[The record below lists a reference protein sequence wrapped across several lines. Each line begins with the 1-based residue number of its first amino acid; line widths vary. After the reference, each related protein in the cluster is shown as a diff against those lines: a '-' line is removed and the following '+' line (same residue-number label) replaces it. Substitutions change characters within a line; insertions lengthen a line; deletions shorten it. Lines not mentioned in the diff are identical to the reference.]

1 VSVQPTRWAL
11 VAAFTLLSAL
21 LAAGLGRTGLLQQL
35 ELRTYD
41 TRLRSVATGDGPPP
55 AIAQVLIDDHSIR
68 QLEPIVGRWPWPRMV
83 HAVLVDYLAR
93 GPATLVVYDVLFS
106 EEAKGTSEIGGTT
119 WTGAE
124 SDEALVQSVSQAGNV
139 ILAAEASSEGLV
151 DASQNVQPPLDGIPS
166 LQARWP
172 IRGFAE
178 RRPLL
183 TPPFPALA
191 RAARGIGHARFAYDS
206 DGPAR
211 RYVPFVDVGGRIVPS
226 LPVAAMIAARGVQPE
241 HVSAS
246 RATLILGG
254 TRVPW
259 VEQVVP
265 DYYGPPQTVW
275 RGLVPFR
282 GPTMRA
288 DRTPT
293 FPSYSFQDLF
303 LAEQQILAG
312 EPPHLD
318 PTVFKDRIVIVGV
331 TAEGLKDIF
340 TTPYGEGT
348 MPGAE
353 FHANVLDGLLANRAI
368 APAASWQ
375 RTMATLLPALGVSI
389 VGALAAPWATAV
401 AALVAAAAVT
411 WYTTRALGQGLWL
424 PLVVPVLATLLAF
437 MADLAWSY
445 FVEGREKRRVKR
457 LFSRYV
463 SKDVYQR
470 LLASPQDLG
479 LGGDRRE
486 MTVLFSDMRGFTT
499 LSESGEAEDLVR
511 QLNQYFTRMVEVVF
525 AHKGT
530 VDKFVGD
537 MIMALYGAPLDDPD
551 HADHAVQTALR
562 MVEALQDLNRR
573 WGVEGRAALDIGIG
587 INTGEMIAGNI
598 GSDTIMSYTVIG
610 DNVNLGARLESLN
623 KEYGTRILIS
633 EATRRQLKGNYDVR
647 ALGEVTVKGKTRAV
661 TIFEVRTDV
670 KKEASA

>member
-1 VSVQPTRWAL
+1 VTASRMAL
-11 VAAFTLLSAL
+11 V
-21 LAAGLGRTGLLQQL
+21 LG
-35 ELRTYD
+35 
-41 TRLRSVATGDGPPP
+41 P
-55 AIAQVLIDDHSIR
+55 
-68 QLEPIVGRWPWPRMV
+68 
-83 HAVLVDYLAR
+83 
-93 GPATLVVYDVLFS
+93 
-106 EEAKGTSEIGGTT
+106 
-119 WTGAE
+119 
-124 SDEALVQSVSQAGNV
+124 
-139 ILAAEASSEGLV
+139 
-151 DASQNVQPPLDGIPS
+151 
-166 LQARWP
+166 
-172 IRGFAE
+172 
-178 RRPLL
+178 
-183 TPPFPALA
+183 
-191 RAARGIGHARFAYDS
+191 
-206 DGPAR
+206 
-211 RYVPFVDVGGRIVPS
+211 
-226 LPVAAMIAARGVQPE
+226 
-241 HVSAS
+241 
-246 RATLILGG
+246 

-293 FPSYSFQDLF
+293 FPSYSFQDVF

-312 EPPHLD
+312 QAPHLD
-318 PTVFKDRIVIVGV
+318 PAVFKDRIVVVGV

-353 FHANVLDGLLANRAI
+353 FHANVIDGLLANRAI

-375 RTMATLLPALGVSI
+375 RATAILVPALAVSA
-389 VGALAAPWATAV
+389 VGALAAPWA
-401 AALVAAAAVT
+401 AALAALAAAVSLT
-411 WYTTRALGQGLWL
+411 WLTTRALGQGLWL
-424 PLVVPVLATLLAF
+424 PLVVPVLAALLAF
-437 MADLAWSY
+437 VADLAWSY

-463 SKDVYQR
+463 SRDVYQR
-470 LLASPQDLG
+470 LLASPGDIG
-479 LGGDRRE
+479 LGGERRE

-511 QLNQYFTRMVEVVF
+511 QLNQYFTRMVQVVF
-525 AHKGT
+525 DHRGT

-551 HADHAVQTALR
+551 HADHAVLTALQ
-562 MVEALQDLNRR
+562 MVDALQDLNRR
-573 WGVEGRAALDIGIG
+573 WAIEGRAALDIGIG

-633 EATRRQLKGNYDVR
+633 EATRRQLKGQYDLR
-647 ALGEVTVKGKTRAV
+647 ALGEVLVKGKTRPVAV
-661 TIFEVRTDV
+661 YEVRTAV
-670 KKEASA
+670 KNEASV

>member
-1 VSVQPTRWAL
+1 VIARGAL
-11 VAAFTLLSAL
+11 AAGFTLVSAL
-21 LAAGLGRTGLLQQL
+21 LAAGLGLTPLLQQL
-35 ELRTYD
+35 ELKTYD
-41 TRLRSVATGDGPPP
+41 ARLRAVATGAGATP

-106 EEAKGTSEIGGTT
+106 EEAKGTSDIGGTT

-124 SDEALVQSVSQAGNV
+124 SDDALVQAVVKAGNV
-139 ILAAEASSEGLV
+139 VLAAEASSEGLI
-151 DASQNVQPPLDGIPS
+151 DASQNVQPRLDDIPS
-166 LQARWP
+166 LQTRWP
-172 IRGFAE
+172 LTGFAE
-178 RRPLL
+178 KRPLL

-191 RAARGIGHARFAYDS
+191 RAARGIGHARFAYDP

-211 RYVPFVDVGGRIVPS
+211 RYVPFVEVAGRIVPS
-226 LPVAAMIAARGVQPE
+226 LPVAAFLAARGLRPE
-241 HVSAS
+241 QVSAS
-246 RATLILGG
+246 RAALTLGS
-254 TRVPW
+254 TRAPW

-265 DYYGPPQTVW
+265 DYYGPSQTVW
-275 RGLVPFR
+275 RGLVPYR

-312 EPPHLD
+312 ETPHLD
-318 PTVFKDRIVIVGV
+318 PAIFRDRIVVVGL
-331 TAEGLKDIF
+331 TAEGLKDVF

-353 FHANVLDGLLANRAI
+353 FHANVLDGLLSNRAI
-368 APAASWQ
+368 APAAPWQ
-375 RTMATLLPALGVSI
+375 RVATMLLPALAVSV
-389 VGALAAPWATAV
+389 VGALAAPWVT
-401 AALVAAAAVT
+401 AAAALAASAALT

-424 PLVVPVLATLLAF
+424 PLVVPVLGVVLAF
-437 MADLAWSY
+437 VADLAWSY

-463 SKDVYQR
+463 SKDVYQQ
-470 LLASPQDLG
+470 LLANPNEVG
-479 LGGDRRE
+479 LGGERRE

-511 QLNQYFTRMVEVVF
+511 QLNQYFTRMVDVVF
-525 AHKGT
+525 AHRGT

-537 MIMALYGAPLDDPD
+537 MVMALYGAPLDDPE

-562 MVEALQDLNRR
+562 MVEELQDLNRR
-573 WGVEGRAALDIGIG
+573 WAVEGRAALDIGIG

-623 KEYGTRILIS
+623 KDYGTRILIS
-633 EATRRQLKGNYDVR
+633 EATRRQLKGHYDVR

-661 TIFEVRTDV
+661 AIYEVRADV
-670 KKEASA
+670 KKEATA

>member
-1 VSVQPTRWAL
+1 MMRWAL
-11 VAAFTLLSAL
+11 AAGFTLASAL
-21 LAAGLGRTGLLQQL
+21 LAGALGRTDLVQQL

-41 TRLRSVATGDGPPP
+41 TRLRAVATGEGPPP
-55 AIAQVLIDDHSIR
+55 AIVQVLIDDHSIR

-83 HAVLVDYLAR
+83 HAVLVDFLAR

-106 EEAKGTSEIGGTT
+106 EEAMGTADIGGTT
-119 WTGAE
+119 WTGRE
-124 SDEALVQSVSQAGNV
+124 SDDALVESVARAGNV

-151 DASQNVQPPLDGIPS
+151 DASQNVQPPLEGIPS

-172 IRGFAE
+172 ISGFAE

-191 RAARGIGHARFAYDS
+191 RAARGLGHARFAYDP

-211 RYVPFVDVGGRIVPS
+211 RYVPFVEVAGRIVPS
-226 LPVAAMIAARGVQPE
+226 LPVAAAMAARGIRPDQ
-241 HVSAS
+241 VSAS
-246 RATLILGG
+246 RAALTLGA

-265 DYYGPPQTVW
+265 DYYGPAPTVW
-275 RGLVPFR
+275 RPLVPFR

-293 FPSYSFQDLF
+293 FRSFSFQDVF
-303 LAEQQILAG
+303 LAEQQLLAG
-312 EPPHLD
+312 ETPHLD
-318 PTVFKDRIVIVGV
+318 PVTFKDTIVVVGV

-353 FHANVLDGLLANRAI
+353 FHANVLDGLLSNRVI
-368 APAASWQ
+368 APAAPWQ
-375 RTMATLLPALGVSI
+375 RVAATLLPALVVSV
-389 VGALAAPWATAV
+389 VGALAAPWATAA
-401 AALVAAAAVT
+401 AALAVSAALT
-411 WYTTRALGQGLWL
+411 WYATRALGHGLWL
-424 PLVVPVLATLLAF
+424 PLVVPVLAALLAF
-437 MADLAWSY
+437 VADLAWSY
-445 FVEGREKRRVKR
+445 VVEGREKRRVKR

-470 LLASPQDLG
+470 LLASPHELG
-479 LGGDRRE
+479 LGGERRE

-499 LSESGEAEDLVR
+499 LSERGEAEDLVR

-525 AHKGT
+525 AHRGT

-551 HADHAVQTALR
+551 HADHAVQTALK
-562 MVEALQDLNRR
+562 MVEELQDLNRR
-573 WGVEGRAALDIGIG
+573 WAVEGRAALDIGIG

-623 KEYGTRILIS
+623 KDYGTRILIS
-633 EATRRQLKGNYDVR
+633 DATRRQLKGHYDVR
-647 ALGEVTVKGKTRAV
+647 ALGEVTVKGKTRPVAV
-661 TIFEVRTDV
+661 YEVRTDV
-670 KKEASA
+670 TKEASV

>member
-1 VSVQPTRWAL
+1 MTRWAL
-11 VAAFTLLSAL
+11 AAGFTLAAT
-21 LAAGLGRTGLLQQL
+21 LAAAALGGAPLLQTL
-35 ELRTYD
+35 ELKTYD
-41 TRLRSVATGDGPPP
+41 ARLRAVATGDGPPP

-83 HAVLVDYLAR
+83 HAVLVDFLAR

-106 EEAKGTSEIGGTT
+106 EEAKGTSDIGGTV
-119 WTGAE
+119 WTGKE
-124 SDEALVQSVSQAGNV
+124 SDDALVASVAKAGNV

-151 DASQNVQPPLDGIPS
+151 DASQNVQPPLDGIPAM
-166 LQARWP
+166 QARWP
-172 IRGFAE
+172 LTGFAE

-191 RAARGIGHARFAYDS
+191 QAARGIGHARFAYDA

-211 RYVPFVDVGGRIVPS
+211 RYVPFVEVAGHVVPS
-226 LPVAAMIAARGVQPE
+226 LPVAAMLAARGLRPDQVT
-241 HVSAS
+241 AS
-246 RATLILGG
+246 RAALTLGA

-265 DYYGPPQTVW
+265 DYYGPAQTVW

-282 GPTMRA
+282 GPTLRA

-293 FPSYSFQDLF
+293 FPYYSFQDVF

-312 EPPHLD
+312 ERPHLD
-318 PTVFKDRIVIVGV
+318 PAVFKDQIVVVGV

-340 TTPYGEGT
+340 TTPFGEGT

-368 APAASWQ
+368 APAAPYQ
-375 RTMATLLPALGVSI
+375 RVATTLLPALAVSV
-389 VGALAAPWATAV
+389 VGALAAPWASALTAL
-401 AALVAAAAVT
+401 AASGMLV
-411 WYTTRALGQGLWL
+411 WLTTRALGQGLWL
-424 PLVVPVLATLLAF
+424 PLVVPVLAVVFAF
-437 MADLAWSY
+437 VADLAWSY

-463 SKDVYQR
+463 SKDVYQQ
-470 LLASPQDLG
+470 LLASPGDVG
-479 LGGDRRE
+479 LGGERRE

-511 QLNQYFTRMVEVVF
+511 QLNQYFTRMVDVVF
-525 AHKGT
+525 AHRGT

-537 MIMALYGAPLDDPD
+537 MVMALYGAPLDDPD

-562 MVEALQDLNRR
+562 MVEELQDLNRR
-573 WGVEGRAALDIGIG
+573 WAVEGRTALDIGIG

-623 KEYGTRILIS
+623 KDYGTRILIS
-633 EATRRQLKGNYDVR
+633 EATRRQLKGHYDVR
-647 ALGEVTVKGKTRAV
+647 ALGEVTVKGKTRPVA
-661 TIFEVRTDV
+661 IFEVRADV

>member
-1 VSVQPTRWAL
+1 MTRWVL
-11 VAAFTLLSAL
+11 PGGFTLAATL
-21 LAAGLGRTGLLQQL
+21 LASMLGLAPLLQTL
-35 ELRTYD
+35 ELKTYD
-41 TRLRSVATGDGPPP
+41 ARLRAVATGAGPPP

-83 HAVLVDYLAR
+83 HAVLVDFLAR

-106 EEAKGTSEIGGTT
+106 EEAKGTADIGGTV
-119 WTGAE
+119 WTGKE
-124 SDEALVQSVSQAGNV
+124 SDDALVASVAKAGNV

-151 DASQNVQPPLDGIPS
+151 DASQNVQVPLDGIPA

-172 IRGFAE
+172 IHGFAE

-183 TPPFPALA
+183 TPPFAALA
-191 RAARGIGHARFAYDS
+191 RAARGIGHARFAYDP

-211 RYVPFVDVGGRIVPS
+211 RYVPFVEVAGHVVPS
-226 LPVAAMIAARGVQPE
+226 LPVAAMLAARAVRPE
-241 HVSAS
+241 QVSAS
-246 RATLILGG
+246 RAALTLGP

-265 DYYGPPQTVW
+265 DYYGPAQTVW

-293 FPSYSFQDLF
+293 FPYYSFQDVF

-312 EPPHLD
+312 ETPHLD
-318 PTVFKDRIVIVGV
+318 PAVFKDRIVVVGV

-340 TTPYGEGT
+340 TTPFGEGT

-353 FHANVLDGLLANRAI
+353 FHANVLDGLLANRAV
-368 APAASWQ
+368 APAAPYQ
-375 RTMATLLPALGVSI
+375 RVATTLLPVLVVSV
-389 VGALAAPWATAV
+389 VGALAAPWATAAAALAAS
-401 AALVAAAAVT
+401 AALVWV
-411 WYTTRALGQGLWL
+411 TTRALGQGLWL
-424 PLVVPVLATLLAF
+424 PLVVPVLAVVLAF
-437 MADLAWSY
+437 VADLAWSY

-463 SKDVYQR
+463 SKDVYQQ
-470 LLASPQDLG
+470 LLASPGEVG
-479 LGGDRRE
+479 LGGERRE

-511 QLNQYFTRMVEVVF
+511 QLNEYFTRMVAVVF
-525 AHKGT
+525 AHRGT

-537 MIMALYGAPLDDPD
+537 MVMALYGAPLDDPD
-551 HADHAVQTALR
+551 HADHAVQTALG
-562 MVEALQDLNRR
+562 MVEELQDLNRR
-573 WGVEGRAALDIGIG
+573 WAVEGRAALDIGIG

-623 KEYGTRILIS
+623 KDYGTRILIS
-633 EATRRQLKGNYDVR
+633 EATRRQLKGHYDVR
-647 ALGEVTVKGKTRAV
+647 ALGEVTVKGKTRPVA
-661 TIFEVRTDV
+661 IFEVRPGV

>member
-1 VSVQPTRWAL
+1 MTRWAL
-11 VAAFTLLSAL
+11 AVGFTLASAL
-21 LAAGLGRTGLLQQL
+21 LAGALGRTGLLQQL

-41 TRLRSVATGDGPPP
+41 TRLRAVATGEGPPP

-83 HAVLVDYLAR
+83 HGVLIDFLAR

-106 EEAKGTSEIGGTT
+106 EEAKGTAEIGGTT

-124 SDEALVQSVSQAGNV
+124 SDDALVQSVATAGNV

-151 DASQNVQPPLDGIPS
+151 DASQNVQVPLDGIPS

-172 IRGFAE
+172 ITGFAE

-191 RAARGIGHARFAYDS
+191 KAARGIGHARFAYDA

-226 LPVAAMIAARGVQPE
+226 LPVAAMIAARGIRPE
-241 HVSAS
+241 QVAAS
-246 RATLILGG
+246 RAALTLGS

-293 FPSYSFQDLF
+293 FQSYSFQDVF
-303 LAEQQILAG
+303 LAEQQLLAG
-312 EPPHLD
+312 ETPHLD
-318 PTVFKDRIVIVGV
+318 PRVFKDTIVVVGV

-353 FHANVLDGLLANRAI
+353 FHANVLDGLLSNRAI
-368 APAASWQ
+368 APAAPWQ
-375 RTMATLLPALGVSI
+375 RATATLVPALLVSV
-389 VGALAAPWATAV
+389 VGAMAAPWATAA
-401 AALVAAAAVT
+401 AALAASAAVT
-411 WYTTRALGQGLWL
+411 WYATRALGQGLWL
-424 PLVVPVLATLLAF
+424 PLVVPVLAALLAF
-437 MADLAWSY
+437 VADLAWSY

-470 LLASPQDLG
+470 LLASPHDLG
-479 LGGDRRE
+479 LGGERRE

-525 AHKGT
+525 AHRGT

-551 HADHAVQTALR
+551 HADHAVQTALK
-562 MVEALQDLNRR
+562 MVEELQDLNRR
-573 WGVEGRAALDIGIG
+573 WAVEGRAALDIGIG

-623 KEYGTRILIS
+623 KDYGTRILIS
-633 EATRRQLKGNYDVR
+633 EATRRQLKGHYDVR

-670 KKEASA
+670 KKEASV

>member
-1 VSVQPTRWAL
+1 ML
-11 VAAFTLLSAL
+11 VAAFTLASAL
-21 LAAGLGRTGLLQQL
+21 LAGVLGQASLLQQL
-35 ELRTYD
+35 ELKTYD
-41 TRLRSVATGDGPPP
+41 ARLRAVATGEGPPP

-68 QLEPIVGRWPWPRMV
+68 QLEPMVGRWPWPRMV
-83 HAVLVDYLAR
+83 HAVLVDFLAR

-124 SDEALVQSVSQAGNV
+124 SDDALVQSVAKAGNV

-151 DASQNVQPPLDGIPS
+151 DASQNVQPALADIPS
-166 LQARWP
+166 LRARWP
-172 IRGFAE
+172 LTGFAE

-191 RAARGIGHARFAYDS
+191 RAARGIGHARLAYDP

-211 RYVPFVDVGGRIVPS
+211 RYVPFVEVAGHVVPS
-226 LPVAAMIAARGVQPE
+226 LPVAAALAVRGVGPDQ
-241 HVSAS
+241 VSAT
-246 RATLILGG
+246 RAALRLGPA
-254 TRVPW
+254 RVPW

-265 DYYGPPQTVW
+265 DYYGPAQTVW

-293 FPSYSFQDLF
+293 FPSYSFQDVF
-303 LAEQQILAG
+303 LAEQQLLAG
-312 EPPHLD
+312 ETPHLD
-318 PTVFKDRIVIVGV
+318 PAVFKDRIVVVGV

-340 TTPYGEGT
+340 TTPFGEGN

-353 FHANVLDGLLANRAI
+353 FHANVLDGLLTNRTI
-368 APAASWQ
+368 APAAPWQ
-375 RTMATLLPALGVSI
+375 RVLTTLVPALAIGV
-389 VGALAAPWATAV
+389 VGALAAPWATAA
-401 AALVAAAAVT
+401 AALAASALLA
-411 WYTTRALGQGLWL
+411 WYTTRALGHGVWL
-424 PLVVPVLATLLAF
+424 PLVVPVLAVVLTF
-437 MADLAWSY
+437 VADLAWSY

-463 SKDVYQR
+463 SKDVYQQ
-470 LLASPQDLG
+470 LLASPGEVG
-479 LGGDRRE
+479 LGGERRE

-511 QLNQYFTRMVEVVF
+511 QLNQYFTRMVAVVF
-525 AHKGT
+525 AHRGT

-537 MIMALYGAPLDDPD
+537 MVMALFGAPLDDPD
-551 HADHAVQTALR
+551 HADHAVQTALK
-562 MVEALQDLNRR
+562 MVDELQDLNRR
-573 WGVEGRAALDIGIG
+573 WAVEGRAALDIGIG

-623 KEYGTRILIS
+623 KDYGTRILIS
-633 EATRRQLKGNYDVR
+633 EATRRQLKGHYDVR
-647 ALGEVTVKGKTRAV
+647 ALGEVTVKGKTRPVA
-661 TIFEVRTDV
+661 IFEVRTDV